1 MLNAQTYLEHIR
13 RDGERIAHV
22 AEGHLDADVPSC
34 PGNTVESLLM
44 HIASVCMF
52 WTAALQQNA
61 PPDVDWSGL
70 SGDML
75 DAYRRQFATFVD
87 ELSPRDP
94 DEPAWVWG
102 YDPHVRFW
110 YRRAAQE
117 LSIHRW
123 DFENALA
130 EPVRIDPTLAADG
143 VEELLEQFGPKP
155 EEHPNMKGAAERFGG
170 GGERLRLEATDVA
183 SAWTITARPERFEV
197 APDGEADVTARGT
210 ASDLN
215 LFAWGRVPPS
225 VLDVTGD
232 ASLLERWQER
242 VKI

>member
-13 RDGERIAHV
+13 RDGERIAQV
-22 AEGHLDADVPSC
+22 VKGHLDAEVPSC

-44 HIASVCMF
+44 HICGVCLF
-52 WTAALQQNA
+52 WTSALERNG
-61 PPDVDWSGL
+61 PPDPDWSRM

-75 DAYRRQFATFVD
+75 AAYESVFRSFVD
-87 ELSPRDP
+87 ELSGRDP
-94 DEPAWVWG
+94 DEETWVWG

-123 DFENALA
+123 DFENAIAQPL
-130 EPVRIDPTLAADG
+130 PIDPTLAADG

-155 EEHPNMKGAAERFGG
+155 PDHPNIEGAAQRFGG
-170 GGERLRLEATDVA
+170 DGERLRLEATDIDK
-183 SAWTITARPERFEV
+183 AWTITARPERFDVE
-197 APDGEADVTARGT
+197 PEGESDVIARGT

-215 LFAWGRVPPS
+215 LFVWGRVGQDR
-225 VLDVTGD
+225 LDATGET
-232 ASLLERWQER
+232 SLLNRWQER